1 MAWHVTGMLIC
12 GVNITHDAGVAVID
26 GNRLVFSTEVEK
38 LYDGRRYS
46 QLGDL
51 ERILDILRGEGID
64 PAEIDCFA
72 VNGWYAHDARPQ
84 ALVTASQRGSPL
96 SIPVAPYVVSGAGRG
111 QLHRHLFAGIDGG
124 ALHGGYVSYA
134 HASTHVLAGYSTS
147 PFAARG
153 EPALVVAWDGLMF
166 PCLYTVS
173 GGPVSIK
180 LVGPLFSVLG
190 DVFVEFCKNL
200 EPFRRDRTGLS
211 EEEAEQQHLEV
222 PGKAMAF
229 AALGTPE
236 PNAFPVIGRVLS
248 ELAELT
254 FDSGI
259 GKALAARTSELFAGM
274 SDADLIATFQ
284 AYLGNELLAALAAT
298 LRRHPEWGRPNLCLA
313 GGCALNIKW
322 NSLLRDSGLFAEI
335 WVPPFPND
343 CGSAIGAACCE
354 MTGQTGRAALVWD
367 VYSGPALDG
376 AGLRGT
382 WPARRCDERALG
394 ALLHETG
401 EPVVVL
407 DGRAEL
413 GPRAL
418 GNRSILAPATDP
430 AMKDR
435 LNQIKGRASYRPVAP
450 VCLESRASE
459 VFDPGGPDPYMLFEH
474 RPRAGWA
481 ERIPAVLHLDGSA
494 RLQTVD
500 PEKAG
505 TKVGRILQEYERV
518 SGIPVLCNTSA
529 NLPGCG
535 FFSSTVAAEIWGRV
549 PYIWSDG
556 MLYSNPGQT
565 WPERT

>member
-1 MAWHVTGMLIC
+1 MLIC
-12 GVNITHDAGVAVID
+12 GVNITHDAGVAVVD
-26 GNRLVFSTEVEK
+26 GSRLVFSTEVEK
-38 LYDGRRYS
+38 LCDNRRYS

-64 PAEIDCFA
+64 PTDVDCFA
-72 VNGWYAHDARPQ
+72 VNGWYAGGARP
-84 ALVTASQRGSPL
+84 AAMVTASQHGSPL

-124 ALHGGYVSYA
+124 PLRGGYVSYA
-134 HASTHVLAGYSTS
+134 HASAHVLASYSTS

-153 EPALVVAWDGLMF
+153 EPSLVVAWDGLMS

-173 GGPVSIK
+173 GGGFSIK
-180 LVGPLFSVLG
+180 LAGPLFPVLG

-200 EPFRRDRTGLS
+200 DPFRHDTTRMN
-211 EEEAEQQHLEV
+211 EQEAEQQHLEV

-229 AALGTPE
+229 AALGTAE
-236 PNAFPVIGRVLS
+236 PNVFPVIGRVLRELTQAS
-248 ELAELT
+248 FDSTVGKGLAE
-254 FDSGI
+254 
-259 GKALAARTSELFAGM
+259 RVNELSPGM

-284 AYLGNELLAALAAT
+284 AYLGNELLDGLAAT
-298 LRRHPEWGRPNLCLA
+298 LRRRPEWGRPNLCLT

-322 NSLLRDSGLFAEI
+322 NSLLRDSGLFASI

-354 MTGQTGRAALVWD
+354 MASQTGKAALAWD
-367 VYSGPALDG
+367 VYSGPTLDG
-376 AGLRGT
+376 AGLPGT
-382 WPARRCDERALG
+382 WLARPCDERALG
-394 ALLHETG
+394 VLLHEVG
-401 EPVVVL
+401 EPVAVL
-407 DGRAEL
+407 HGRAEL

-435 LNQIKGRASYRPVAP
+435 LNQIKRRASYRPVAP

-459 VFDPGGPDPYMLFEH
+459 IFDPGGPDPYMLFEH
-474 RPRAGWA
+474 RPRTGWA
-481 ERIPAVLHLDGSA
+481 ERIPAVVHLDGSA

-500 PEKAG
+500 PAKAG
-505 TKVGRILQEYERV
+505 TKVGRILHEYARV

-529 NLPGCG
+529 NSPGRG
-535 FFSSTVAAEIWGRV
+535 FFSSTAAAESWGRV
-549 PYIWSDG
+549 PFIWSDG

-565 WPERT
+565 RPERT